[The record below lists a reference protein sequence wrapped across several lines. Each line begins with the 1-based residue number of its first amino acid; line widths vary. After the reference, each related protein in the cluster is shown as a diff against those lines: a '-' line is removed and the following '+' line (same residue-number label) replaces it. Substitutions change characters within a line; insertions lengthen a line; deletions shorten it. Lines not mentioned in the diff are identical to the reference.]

1 MTDPRSTYR
10 LQIRAEF
17 DLDMAREQVDYLH
30 LLGVDWIYLSPLL
43 AAAPGSQH
51 GYDVID
57 HTRID
62 PDRGGA
68 KGLTRLSRAVR
79 SHRMGLIVDIVPNHV
94 GVATPRDNA
103 WWWEVLKKGRDSHF
117 AEAFDIDWD
126 FAGGRVRL
134 PVLTDESQLSLVDGE
149 LVCDGVHYPLALGS
163 ADDGADLSTVLSRQ
177 HYELIHWSTADTELN
192 YRRFFA
198 INSLAGIRVE
208 VPWVF
213 ARTHLEI
220 IRWFREGLV
229 NGLRIDHPDGLADPG
244 GYLDDLARSTDSAF
258 VLVEKILEGTEQL
271 PPHWQVAGTTGY
283 DALSEIDRVL
293 VDPAG
298 QTALDRLASGSALS
312 ELPDWPSMVHD
323 SKRVVADTIL
333 RTEILRA
340 QRDLNITTLPA
351 DGVADA
357 LAEVASCLPVYR
369 TYLPFGAE
377 HLELALLDTR
387 LRRPDLVGVL
397 DQVGP
402 DLLDPENPGARR
414 FQQTTGMIMAK
425 GVEDSAFY
433 RYSRLAS
440 LTEVGGDPDE
450 FAMTVGEFHERKSLR
465 ASSFPA
471 SLTTLTTHDTKRSED
486 VRARI
491 NVLSEVANEWRKTLA
506 SIRGMTPLGDAP
518 LENLL
523 WETAVGAWPISRQ
536 RLQDYALKAAR
547 EAGNSTSW
555 TSPSAEFE
563 KRLERVVASAFDN
576 DELHRLITEF
586 AYQITAPG
594 WSNSLSAK
602 LIQLTSPGIPD
613 VYQGTELWETT
624 LVDPD
629 NRHEVDFDERRTA
642 LQRIDQGFQP
652 PIDATGHA
660 KLLVT
665 SRALRLRRDRPGLFT
680 RYAPLSAIGDKAAH
694 VIAFDR
700 GGAVT
705 VATRLPVRLERDGGW
720 GTTELLLPARDTI
733 DLLTGRL
740 FKGGSVPVLNLLET
754 YPVALLAP
762 AI

>member
-1 MTDPRSTYR
+1 
-10 LQIRAEF
+10 
-17 DLDMAREQVDYLH
+17 
-30 LLGVDWIYLSPLL
+30 
-43 AAAPGSQH
+43 
-51 GYDVID
+51 
-57 HTRID
+57 
-62 PDRGGA
+62 
-68 KGLTRLSRAVR
+68 
-79 SHRMGLIVDIVPNHV
+79 MGILVDIVPNHV

-103 WWWEVLKKGRDSHF
+103 WWWEVLKKGRDSQF

-126 FAGGRVRL
+126 FGGGRVRL

-149 LVCDGVHYPLALGS
+149 LVCDGAHYPLAVGS
-163 ADDGADLSTVLSRQ
+163 ADDGADPSTVLSRQ
-177 HYELIHWSTADTELN
+177 HYELINWNTADTELN

-213 ARTHLEI
+213 ARSHIEI
-220 IRWFREGLV
+220 TRWFREGLV
-229 NGLRIDHPDGLADPG
+229 DGLRVDHPDGLADPG
-244 GYLDDLARSTDSAF
+244 GYLDDLARATDSAF
-258 VLVEKILEGTEQL
+258 VLVEKILEGNEQL

-283 DALSEIDRVL
+283 DSLSEIDRVL

-298 QTALDRLASGSALS
+298 QFMLDRIANGSASS
-312 ELPDWPSMVHD
+312 ELPDWSSMVHD
-323 SKRVVADTIL
+323 SKRAVADTIL
-333 RTEILRA
+333 RTEILRV
-340 QRDLNITTLPA
+340 QRDLNITALSA
-351 DGVADA
+351 DAVADA
-357 LAEVASCLPVYR
+357 LAEVATCLPVYR

-377 HLELALLDTR
+377 HLKLALLDAH

-397 DQVGP
+397 DHVGP
-402 DLLDPENPGARR
+402 ALLDPENAGARR
-414 FQQTTGMIMAK
+414 FQQTSGMIMAK

-450 FAMTVGEFHERKSLR
+450 FAMTVEEFHERKSRR
-465 ASSFPA
+465 AASFPA

-491 NVLSEVANEWRKTLA
+491 NVLSEVADEWRTTLD
-506 SIRGMTPLGDAP
+506 SIRGMAPLGDAS

-536 RLQDYALKAAR
+536 RLQDYGLKAAR

-555 TSPSAEFE
+555 TSPDAEFE
-563 KRLERVVASAFDN
+563 NRLEHVIASAFDD
-576 DELHRLITEF
+576 DELHRVVTEF
-586 AYQITAPG
+586 ASQITAPG

-602 LIQLTSPGIPD
+602 LIQLTGPGIPD

-629 NRHEVDFDERRTA
+629 NRHEVDFDERRIA
-642 LQRIDQGFQP
+642 LNKIDQGFRP

-705 VATRLPVRLERDGGW
+705 VGTRLPVGLERSGGW
-720 GTTELLLPARDTI
+720 GTTELLLPMRDTV

-740 FKGGSVPVLNLLET
+740 FKGGSVPVQNLLET